1 MSLDGRLA
9 GRVAL
14 VTGAGSGNGAAI
26 ARRLRED
33 GAEVVLLDRREE
45 GLSEVLGSWNDELRE
60 GARPVTTDITDDE
73 AVEASFA
80 ELSQLDVLVN
90 NAGIVDPGTFPEL
103 DADGFMRVLDVN
115 LVGAY
120 RCARRARDL
129 LCRSEH
135 GRVINITSMEAHFL
149 LATGAHVQPHY
160 NASKAG
166 LDLLTRALAFEFGS
180 TGVTVN
186 AIAPGVIE
194 TPLTSQTLAQSTAA
208 EWIVGCVPL
217 GRVGRPED
225 IAAVAS
231 FLASDDAEYVTGA
244 SIPVDGGFTLG
255 WFRQLAELP
264 QTAEALA

>member
-45 GLSEVLGSWNDELRE
+45 GLSDVLGSWDDELRE
-60 GARPVTTDITDDE
+60 GARPVTADITDDAALE
-73 AVEASFA
+73 AAFDG
-80 ELSQLDVLVN
+80 LTQLDVLVN
-90 NAGIVDPGTFPEL
+90 NAGIVDPGAFPEL
-103 DADGFMRVLDVN
+103 DADGFMRVLDIN

-120 RCARRARDL
+120 RCARLARDL
-129 LCRSEH
+129 LCASEH

-166 LDLLTRALAFEFGS
+166 LDLLTRALAFEFGRE
-180 TGVTVN
+180 GVTVN

-194 TPLTSQTLAQSTAA
+194 TPLTSQTLAQSEAA
-208 EWIVGCVPL
+208 DWIVGCVPL
-217 GRVGRPED
+217 GRVGRPQD

-244 SIPVDGGFTLG
+244 SIPVDGGSTLG
-255 WFRQLAELP
+255 WFRQHAGKPETASTLA
-264 QTAEALA
+264 